1 MNQATREKVHT
12 ILTDMLDRIIRKR
25 TITEPVTE
33 EAIQLG
39 NPFGYLLVP
48 FEIWK
53 ASKFERSFVTSL
65 GQTCFEQIAVA
76 IAQGTGAFAER
87 QHKEDVDLNSWRI
100 EEIENILRNQRANE
114 NIPNWIEEV
123 TRILNLN
130 TPRTQTIRVHFDLY
144 IRRENGREEYYSIKT
159 VKPNL
164 DQTETA
170 KKDMLHIKAAKPN
183 AHPFFALPFNPAG
196 EGNNYRS
203 AHSIPYQILNMDDT
217 ECVLIG
223 RDFWNAIG
231 ADENTYNK
239 LMHIFA
245 EVGQIYSPRI
255 RQEFLDAE

>member
-1 MNQATREKVHT
+1 MDQNTRERVRN

-25 TITEPVTE
+25 TVTEPVTE
-33 EAIQLG
+33 EAIQLN

-76 IAQGTGAFAER
+76 IAEGTGALAER
-87 QHKEDVDLNSWRI
+87 QHKENVELNSWRI
-100 EEIENILRNQRANE
+100 EEIENILRSQRANE
-114 NIPNWIEEV
+114 STPDWAGEV
-123 TRILNLN
+123 KRILSLN
-130 TPRTQTIRVHFDLY
+130 TPRIQTIRVHFDLY
-144 IRRENGREEYYSIKT
+144 VRRTSGQEEYYSIKT

-170 KKDMLHIKAAKPN
+170 KKDMLHIKAAKPESK
-183 AHPFFALPFNPAG
+183 AFFALPFNPAG
-196 EGNNYRS
+196 ENHYRT
-203 AHSIPYQILNMDDT
+203 AHSIPYQLLNMDDT

-231 ADENTYNK
+231 DNENTYTE
-239 LMHIFA
+239 LMEIFA
-245 EVGQIYSPRI
+245 EVGETYSPRI
-255 RQEFLDAE
+255 RREFLES